1 MEQLNLFT
9 DKTCSHCGK
18 ELAPH
23 EKNPQLAN
31 GFYDQDTAE
40 LVHWNCK
47 QLHYEKKR
55 LNGMAGLYSE
65 MPFLL

>member
-55 LNGMAGLYSE
+55 
-65 MPFLL
+65 